1 MGLPSAPPIRVL
13 IERSR
18 AFVVLPFVQ
27 PALRWRRLPRTFG
40 TGATASQRWFRLL
53 RLTFVACVLL
63 PAAVCAFYAGVI
75 ASPVY
80 ISEAR
85 LAVRESQP
93 DRATADDGQDGT
105 KGAMAGVMKGLSSLF
120 GGGAGGS
127 QAQAPFV
134 LASYITS
141 RSFVASLDADGWLRA
156 FFSRPGLDPL
166 SRLSAD
172 ATLEDVWRYWN
183 RHVTAAVDRRSE
195 IVLLR
200 VRAFSPEDARTI
212 AERIVRDGEV
222 LLNEIVSRSRSDS
235 VTRAADQLNR
245 AKARYVAALARQ
257 QEWRGRQRAVDPV
270 QAAEALG
277 TSLLRLE
284 QERISADKEMRALEK
299 LSAPDGPALGV
310 LRDRVRAI
318 DTEIAAF
325 RASMGGPGGSQS
337 SAVNALA
344 AFEEAEMEV
353 RFAETMQSIAVAGLQ
368 EAERRMRAQSAFVNV
383 FVPPSLP
390 TTSTEPSWW
399 RTGLFV
405 LVLAGIFWLNAMV
418 LVAVIRDH
426 RQ

>member
-18 AFVVLPFVQ
+18 AFVVLPFVK

-40 TGATASQRWFRLL
+40 TGASASQQWFRLL
-53 RLTFVACVLL
+53 RLTFAAAVLV
-63 PAAVCAFYAGVI
+63 PAALCAFYAGVI
-75 ASPVY
+75 SSPVY
-80 ISEAR
+80 VSEAR
-85 LAVRESQP
+85 LAVRESLGERAMP
-93 DRATADDGQDGT
+93 DSGEDGAR
-105 KGAMAGVMKGLSSLF
+105 GAIAGVMRGLSSLF
-120 GGGAGGS
+120 GGATGS
-127 QAQAPFV
+127 QSQAPFV
-134 LASYITS
+134 LANYIAS
-141 RSFVASLDADGWLRA
+141 RSFVAALDADGWLRR

-166 SRLSAD
+166 SRLSPD
-172 ATLEDVWRYWN
+172 ATLEELWRYWN
-183 RHVTAAVDRRSE
+183 RHVSAAVDRRSE

-200 VRAFSPEDARTI
+200 VRAFSPEDAHTI
-212 AERIVRDGEV
+212 AERVVHDGEV
-222 LLNEIVSRSRSDS
+222 LLNDIVSRSRADS
-235 VTRAADQLNR
+235 VTRAADQLSR
-245 AKARYVAALARQ
+245 AKARYVTALARQ

-277 TSLLRLE
+277 ASLLRLE

-325 RASMGGPGGSQS
+325 KARMGGAGSGQS
-337 SAVNALA
+337 SAVNALTS
-344 AFEEAEMEV
+344 FEEAELEV

-368 EAERRMRAQSAFVNV
+368 EAERRVRAQSAFVNV

-390 TTSTEPSWW
+390 TTATEPSWW

-405 LVLAGIFWLNAMV
+405 LALAGIFWLNAMV
-418 LVAVIRDH
+418 LAAVIRDH
-426 RQ
+426 RR